1 MLIKY
6 LGIPKYIKVSL
17 IYTKLQ
23 TIGQMIKGRASACG
37 AGTIINAIATWK
49 GSAFAIDLRTTAEVE
64 LSEGMDGIHSEV
76 AGDGDTTLIERC
88 VKLVLD
94 RFDYVGGARVRTS
107 SEIPI
112 ARGLK
117 SSSAAAN
124 ATVLATLDALD
135 EKMEPLETIRLGVQ
149 AAFDAGVTITGA
161 FDDAAS
167 SYLGGIVVTDNRE
180 QLLIKR
186 VERESEVLVFVPES
200 QTFTADTDVAMSRL
214 LGPWVGIA
222 YDLAL
227 KSEFEK
233 AMTLNGFLYCSALGF
248 DPEPMLRALEAG
260 VTGVSL
266 SGTGPAFTALV
277 DMDEVDAVIKAWD
290 HLKGKIIRT
299 KIDNTGARVESC

>member
-1 MLIKY
+1 M
-6 LGIPKYIKVSL
+6 
-17 IYTKLQ
+17 T
-23 TIGQMIKGRASACG
+23 KGRASACG
-37 AGTIINAIATWK
+37 AGTIINAIATWS

-64 LSEGMDGIHSEV
+64 LIEGIDSIRGEV
-76 AGDGDTTLIERC
+76 AGGDGDTTLIERC

-94 RFDYVGGARVRTS
+94 RFDHGGGARVRTS

-149 AAFDAGVTITGA
+149 TAFDAGVTITGA
-161 FDDAAS
+161 FDDAAA

-180 QLLIKR
+180 QLLVKR
-186 VERESEVLVFVPES
+186 VEREAEVLVFVPES
-200 QTFTADTDVAMSRL
+200 QAFTADTDVAMSRL
-214 LGPWVGIA
+214 IGPWVDIA

-227 KSEFEK
+227 DEEFEK

-248 DPEPMLRALEAG
+248 DPKPMLLALEAG
-260 VTGVSL
+260 ATGVSL
-266 SGTGPAFTALV
+266 SGTGPAFAALV
-277 DMDEVDAVIKAWD
+277 CIDEIDAVIKAWNN
-290 HLKGKIIRT
+290 LKGKIIRT
-299 KIDNTGARVESC
+299 KIDNTGARMESC